1 MKLRRKHIA
10 RIACLAFLLNA
21 LLPFF
26 AVYDIPHQ
34 SAAKEMSSL
43 FGEKVLIC
51 TGDGFKLVTWA
62 DLESGKEKHNPSSHY
77 KCPLCYVAAHGM
89 KDMVTP
95 DAVTLASI
103 EISASGHAIY
113 DYRLSAL
120 TLQSSFSSRAPP
132 ASFFS

>member
-1 MKLRRKHIA
+1 MKLRCKHIA

-26 AVYDIPHQ
+26 AVYEIPHQ
-34 SAAKEMSSL
+34 SSPKEMSSL

-51 TGDGFKLVTWA
+51 SGDGFKWVTWA
-62 DLESGKEKHNPSSHY
+62 DLESGKEKHTPSSHY

-103 EISASGHAIY
+103 EAADSVHAIY
-113 DYRLSAL
+113 DYQPAAFY
-120 TLQSSFSSRAPP
+120 LQSPFSSRAPP
-132 ASFFS
+132 YSSLS